1 MVAKPAITGG
11 LISRVGLPADS
22 FRKDSEMDLSAL
34 ALINIVI
41 LVVSAAGF
49 IATNLIN
56 QD

>member
-1 MVAKPAITGG
+1 
-11 LISRVGLPADS
+11 
-22 FRKDSEMDLSAL
+22 MDLSAL

>member
-1 MVAKPAITGG
+1 VVAKPAITGG

>member
-1 MVAKPAITGG
+1 VVAKPATPGG

-22 FRKDSEMDLSAL
+22 FRKDSEMDLSVL
-34 ALINIVI
+34 ALFNIAI

-49 IATNLIN
+49 IATNMIT